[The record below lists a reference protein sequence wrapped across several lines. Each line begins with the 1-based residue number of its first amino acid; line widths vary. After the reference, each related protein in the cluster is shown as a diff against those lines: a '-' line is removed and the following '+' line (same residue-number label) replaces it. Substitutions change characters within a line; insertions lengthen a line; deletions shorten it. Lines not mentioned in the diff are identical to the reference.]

1 MASLTHDGGNGW
13 RIQIGNGADR
23 KTIRY
28 RGTPANAELFR
39 DRVARLVL
47 ANSNGETPNADIQQW
62 LLDMP
67 DVLHARLAVAALVK
81 PRQPVGAT
89 TLGSFIDAYLAAR
102 TDIKTNTQICLKQ
115 ARRNL
120 VAFFGELKP
129 LGAITEGDAEEYWRY
144 LTAKVAVNTARRLS
158 GRAKQ
163 FFRFA
168 VRKGIIRSNPF
179 AELESHV
186 RSNPERRFF
195 ITREMAN
202 KVTEACPDAEWRLL
216 FALSRWG
223 GLRCPSEH
231 LALTWAD
238 VDWDRNRIRVPSPK
252 TEHIEGRAHRII
264 PMFPELRG
272 PLMEVFEQAEAGTQY
287 VITRYRA
294 KNSNLRTQLKRIIT
308 NAKLEAWPKLFHNL
322 RSSRQ
327 TELSE
332 TFPAHVVCAWLG
344 NTEDVARD
352 HYLQVTDS
360 HFERAAKVE
369 EKAAQNPAQY
379 DAELACTAS
388 QNGGDTSNLPGD
400 SAPCETVQE
409 SRWPRRESNPHVR
422 KDNGF

>member
-1 MASLTHDGGNGW
+1 MASLTNDGGNSW
-13 RIQIGNGADR
+13 RIQFGNGADR
-23 KTIRY
+23 KTVRY
-28 RGTPANAELFR
+28 RGTSAHAERFR
-39 DRVARLVL
+39 DRL
-47 ANSNGETPNADIQQW
+47 AKLALAKANGETPDADAQKW
-62 LLDMP
+62 LSELP
-67 DVLHARLAVAALVK
+67 DAMHARLATVDLVK

-89 TLGSFIDAYLAAR
+89 TLGPFIDAYVAAR
-102 TDIKTNTQICLKQ
+102 TDIKPNTQICLKQ

-120 VAFFGELKP
+120 VAFFGESKP
-129 LGAITEGDAEEYWRY
+129 LARITEGDAEEYWRY
-144 LTAKVAVNTARRLS
+144 LNGKVSVNTARRLS

-168 VRKGIIRSNPF
+168 VRKGIISTNPF
-179 AELESHV
+179 AEIESHV

-195 ITREMAN
+195 ITREMAS
-202 KVTEACPDAEWRLL
+202 KVTGACPDAEWRLL

-231 LALTWAD
+231 LALKWVD
-238 VDWDRNRIRVPSPK
+238 VDWDKGRIRVPSPK
-252 TEHIEGRAHRII
+252 TEHIEGRAHRMI

-272 PLMEVFEQAEAGTQY
+272 PLLEVFEQAEAGTEY

-294 KNSNLRTQLKRIIT
+294 KNSNLRTQLKRIIDG
-308 NAKLEAWPKLFHNL
+308 AKLDPWPKLFHNL

-327 TELSE
+327 TELTE

-360 HFERAAKVE
+360 HFERAAKAE
-369 EKAAQNPAQY
+369 EKAAQNPAQCASELPRTTSQ
-379 DAELACTAS
+379 DAQATREFRS
-388 QNGGDTSNLPGD
+388 D
-400 SAPCETVQE
+400 SAPCEVLQE
-409 SRWPRRESNPHVR
+409 QGWPRRESNPHVR